1 MLIAGGVGVAL
12 LVVAGVAIW
21 YFVFRDTAPPKV
33 DLERASESVKNRS
46 GDAGELDGTWN
57 IDTTIGTFSDF
68 TSTFA
73 GYRVEEEL
81 VSIGAKTAFG
91 RTRPSPS
98 HRRDGYGRTSIRL
111 TRSRRSSTSST
122 EIDRARKLSTAAPD
136 TRRASEIDDSRR
148 LAGTAAPGGR
158 TVPSRR

>member
-1 MLIAGGVGVAL
+1 MTDPTTSTTTAPGSRRKRRLLIAGGVGVAL

-68 TSTFA
+68 LNCLA
-73 GYRVEEEL
+73 
-81 VSIGAKTAFG
+81 
-91 RTRPSPS
+91 
-98 HRRDGYGRTSIRL
+98 
-111 TRSRRSSTSST
+111 
-122 EIDRARKLSTAAPD
+122 STALSYHKYARED
-136 TRRASEIDDSRR
+136 
-148 LAGTAAPGGR
+148 
-158 TVPSRR
+158 